1 MPNAVIMISPHFPCR
16 RGCEYLLYD
25 GVRILIHLVR
35 VVGKDSGIPEM
46 DAFII
51 IFIISS
57 TLIELLFFLFILD
70 KKQLYSIIL
79 NTAVVLSLL
88 LPSLFDA
95 HMPQEAVSF
104 IQAIGLS
111 LFPTSYSLL
120 LNHLYFGAQKMRTVP
135 LAFFSLLFLSGALL
149 LGDLSVLSVLII
161 ALCFYT
167 AYVITNNPPPI
178 TRSNLL
184 LYGLIAQVLV
194 TLAALYTGTEIY
206 LLESV
211 GGIFLLTTF
220 LYLTHYLNRTSIIL
234 KNIKKS
240 RELNKILLH
249 KITQLSNKTERL
261 QRIIHQKDLELLQ
274 MSKHAS
280 LAEITAGIAHELMQ
294 PLTGIKCISH
304 NMIDDINYEKL
315 ENLHAVSELSKIG
328 TLVDKS
334 SSIINHIR
342 NFSKKSSFTMQ
353 FIDINKVILGALD
366 LIQLPI
372 KKYSIEII
380 LELGEDLPKI
390 YGDTIALEQL
400 IINLLLNARDAIT
413 EKRKVDNKDYK
424 GYIQIA
430 TQKNNNSINLIIDD
444 NGIGITPEN
453 IKSIWIPFFTTKKRS
468 DSTGLGLSISNKIL
482 KEHNGKIRIDS
493 NPGQGTRFTISF
505 PMRDAVR
512 AVL

>member
-1 MPNAVIMISPHFPCR
+1 MNT
-16 RGCEYLLYD
+16 
-25 GVRILIHLVR
+25 
-35 VVGKDSGIPEM
+35 
-46 DAFII
+46 FII
-51 IFIISS
+51 IFIISI
-57 TLIELLFFLFILD
+57 TLGELLFFLSILN
-70 KKQLYSIIL
+70 KKQLYSIML
-79 NTAVVLSLL
+79 NTVVVLALL
-88 LPSLFDA
+88 LPSLLDA
-95 HMPQEAVSF
+95 RLTREAVML

-111 LFPTSYSLL
+111 LFPASYALL
-120 LNHLYFGAQKMRTVP
+120 LNHLYFGDKKMRPVP
-135 LAFFSLLFLSGALL
+135 IVFISLLFLAGALL
-149 LGDLSVLSVLII
+149 LANLFIFSLLII
-161 ALCFYT
+161 AHCFYT
-167 AYVITNNPPPI
+167 AYVIMNNTPSI
-178 TRSNLL
+178 TRSHLL
-184 LYGLIAQVLV
+184 VYGLIAQVIVILGS
-194 TLAALYTGTEIY
+194 LYTRTEIY

-211 GGIFLLTTF
+211 GGIFLLTTL
-220 LYLTHYLNRTSIIL
+220 LYFTHYLNRTSIIL

-240 RELNKILLH
+240 RELNKILFH

-261 QRIIHQKDLELLQ
+261 KRIIHQKDLELLQ

-294 PLTGIKCISH
+294 PLTGIKCISQ
-304 NMIDDINYEKL
+304 NMIDDINHEEL

-342 NFSKKSSFTMQ
+342 SFSKKSTLTMH

-380 LELGEDLPKI
+380 LKLSEDLPKI

-400 IINLLLNARDAIT
+400 IINLLLNARDAII
-413 EKRKVDNKDYK
+413 EKRNVDNQDYN
-424 GYIQIA
+424 GYIQIT
-430 TQKNNNSINLIIDD
+430 TQKNINSINLIIDD

-453 IKSIWIPFFTTKKRS
+453 IKSIWMPFFTTKKRS

-482 KEHNGKIRIDS
+482 KEHNGKIVIDS
-493 NPGQGTRFTISF
+493 KPGQGTRFTISF

>member
-1 MPNAVIMISPHFPCR
+1 MNT
-16 RGCEYLLYD
+16 
-25 GVRILIHLVR
+25 
-35 VVGKDSGIPEM
+35 
-46 DAFII
+46 FII
-51 IFIISS
+51 SFIISS
-57 TLIELLFFLFILD
+57 TLVELLFFLFILN
-70 KKQLYSIIL
+70 KKQLYSIML
-79 NTAVVLSLL
+79 NTAVVFSLL

-95 HMPQEAVSF
+95 YMTREAATL

-111 LFPTSYSLL
+111 LFPASYALL
-120 LNHLYFGAQKMRTVP
+120 LNHLYFGAKKMRPVP
-135 LAFFSLLFLSGALL
+135 LVIISLLFLAAALL
-149 LGDLSVLSVLII
+149 LGNLSILSLLII
-161 ALCFYT
+161 AHCFYT
-167 AYVITNNPPPI
+167 VYVITNNTPSI
-178 TRSNLL
+178 TRSHLL

-194 TLAALYTGTEIY
+194 ILAALYTNTEIY

-211 GGIFLLTTF
+211 GGIFLLTTL

-240 RELNKILLH
+240 RELNKILFH
-249 KITQLSNKTERL
+249 KITQLSNKAERL
-261 QRIIHQKDLELLQ
+261 KRIIHQKDLELLQ

-294 PLTGIKCISH
+294 PLTGIKCISQ
-304 NMIDDINYEKL
+304 NMIDDINYEEL

-342 NFSKKSSFTMQ
+342 SFSKKSSLTMH

-380 LELGEDLPKI
+380 LKLGEDLPKI

-400 IINLLLNARDAIT
+400 IINLLLNARDAII
-413 EKRKVDNKDYK
+413 EKRNVDNQDYN
-424 GYIQIA
+424 GYIQIT
-430 TQKNNNSINLIIDD
+430 TQKNTNSINLIIDD

-453 IKSIWIPFFTTKKRS
+453 IKSIWMPFFTTKKRS

-482 KEHNGKIRIDS
+482 KEHNGKILIDS
-493 NPGQGTRFTISF
+493 KPGQGTRFTISF
-505 PMRDAVR
+505 PIRDAVR